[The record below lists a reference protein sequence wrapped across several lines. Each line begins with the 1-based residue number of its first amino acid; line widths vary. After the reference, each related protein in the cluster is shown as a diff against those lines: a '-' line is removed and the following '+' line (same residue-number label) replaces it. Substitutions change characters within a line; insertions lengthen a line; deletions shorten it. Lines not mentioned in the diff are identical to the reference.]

1 MIDIDQERRRAAVL
15 DTIDEIATMI
25 SEDGAA
31 LAVIAIEPDG
41 RSVELDLTLADL
53 DCEDCVLPPDRLHAT
68 IAAALARDTGE
79 AIAVVLHDPR
89 IAKPI
94 GLRDG
99 LASSVLSYLV
109 LDPTGVAPDDGV
121 ADSGPDAGPLEGKTV
136 AIRHDVLWP
145 AFDWTVNEWTGL
157 LEKAGA
163 TVLTW
168 PRAQGQ
174 KDDELRQAD
183 AELEAMLARS
193 DVAISG
199 LANCGSCTSW
209 SVRDAII
216 ARSKGL
222 PTTVVATAHFESL
235 AHLLA
240 AEGGRPGLRVT
251 VLPYPYS
258 TLDEQT
264 VRAHAR
270 AEFAQLVDVLGASV

>member
-15 DTIDEIATMI
+15 DTIDEIAAMV

-31 LAVIAIEPDG
+31 VTVVAIEPDG
-41 RSVELDLTLADL
+41 RRVELDLTLDDL
-53 DCEDCVLPPDRLHAT
+53 ECEDCVLPPDRLHAT
-68 IAAALARDTGE
+68 IAASLVRATGE
-79 AIAVVLHDPR
+79 AIDVVLHDPR
-89 IAKPI
+89 TATPV
-94 GLRDG
+94 GRRG
-99 LASSVLSYLV
+99 AASPVVSYVV
-109 LDPTGVAPDDGV
+109 LDPTGTAPDDGI
-121 ADSGPDAGPLEGKTV
+121 ADPGPDAGPLRGKTV

-145 AFDWTVNEWTGL
+145 AFDWTIEEWTRL
-157 LEKAGA
+157 LEQAGV

-168 PRAQGQ
+168 PRAQGE
-174 KDDELRQAD
+174 KDEDLRRAD
-183 AELEAMLARS
+183 AELEAMLARA

-216 ARSKGL
+216 ARSRGL

-270 AEFAQLVDVLGASV
+270 AEFAQLIDVLGAAV

>member
-15 DTIDEIATMI
+15 DAIDEIAAMI

-31 LAVIAIEPDG
+31 LAVVAIEPDG

-68 IAAALARDTGE
+68 IAAALTRDTGE
-79 AIAVVLHDPR
+79 AIAVLLHDPR
-89 IAKPI
+89 VAAPI
-94 GLRDG
+94 GVRG
-99 LASSVLSYLV
+99 GAASSVRSYVV

-121 ADSGPDAGPLEGKTV
+121 ADGGPDAGPLSGKTV

-145 AFDWTVNEWTGL
+145 AFDWTVAEWREL
-157 LEKAGA
+157 LEQAGA
-163 TVLTW
+163 TVLMW

-174 KDDELRQAD
+174 KDGELRRAD
-183 AELEAMLARS
+183 AELEAMLARA

-258 TLDEQT
+258 TLDEET